1 MSKYIAFFLF
11 FSAFYSNAQELNCVV
26 YINSDEIGVS
36 NKQIFETLQNDI
48 FEYMNNTKW
57 TSSVYKNH
65 EKINCSITINI
76 LEAPSSNKFK
86 GSLQL
91 QVSRPVYNSTYT
103 TSILN
108 FNDNDIS
115 FNYEEYQPLNYNRN
129 SFDSNLVSL
138 LTYYVYTILG
148 FHADTFS
155 LKGGENYFKEA
166 ENVVNQAQQGGGKG
180 WNNIDGNYTRYK
192 LNENLL
198 SPVFEEFRKT
208 MYLYHLHGL
217 DRMVEDKTQAKKAIS
232 GSIISLKKIYDDRPN
247 TFLIRVFMD
256 TKSDEIVDVFSD
268 GPRTDNSELREVLIK
283 IFPALDPKWQQI
295 KI

>member
-1 MSKYIAFFLF
+1 MRNILIIIFFLLT
-11 FSAFYSNAQELNCVV
+11 SVVRSQELNCIVT
-26 YINSDEIGVS
+26 INDSEIGVS
-36 NKQIFETLQNDI
+36 NKQVFTTMQQSI

-57 TSSVYKNH
+57 TNIPYRNQ

-76 LEAPSSNKFK
+76 LENPETNLYK
-86 GSLQL
+86 GNLQL
-91 QVSRPVYNSTYT
+91 QVSRPVYNSTYKT
-103 TSILN
+103 PILN

-115 FNYEEYQPLNYNRN
+115 FNYEEYQPLVYNRN

-138 LTYYVYTILG
+138 LTYYAYTILG

-166 ENVVNQAQQGGGKG
+166 QIVVNQAQQSGGKG

-192 LNENLL
+192 LNENIL
-198 SPVFEEFRKT
+198 SPVFEKFRET
-208 MYLYHLHGL
+208 LYVYHLPGL
-217 DRMVEDKTQAKKAIS
+217 DRMVDDKIQAKKTIADSVI
-232 GSIISLKKIYDDRPN
+232 LLQKIYDDRPN

-256 TKSDEIVDVFSD
+256 TKSDEIVDIFSD
-268 GPRTDNSELREVLIK
+268 GPRTDNGELRDVLAK
-283 IFPALDPKWQQI
+283 IFPALDSKWQQI